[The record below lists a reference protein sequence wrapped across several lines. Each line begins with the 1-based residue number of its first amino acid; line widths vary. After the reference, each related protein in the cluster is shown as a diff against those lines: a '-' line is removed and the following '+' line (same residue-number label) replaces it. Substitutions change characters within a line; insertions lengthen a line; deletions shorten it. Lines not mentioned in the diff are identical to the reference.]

1 MPYLAYGRVGGAP
14 EDLKKMGS
22 ILEFLAGGNSV
33 GLDAEDS
40 KDSYK
45 GHSYN
50 SIGSI
55 DGTSLGPIFFPT
67 SLACFCSAVD
77 TQSRKR
83 FTINRSSRTSWSG
96 LEIKIIRYAEF

>member
-1 MPYLAYGRVGGAP
+1 MRKRATVSRTAY
-14 EDLKKMGS
+14 MT
-22 ILEFLAGGNSV
+22 IWQT
-33 GLDAEDS
+33 
-40 KDSYK
+40 YK